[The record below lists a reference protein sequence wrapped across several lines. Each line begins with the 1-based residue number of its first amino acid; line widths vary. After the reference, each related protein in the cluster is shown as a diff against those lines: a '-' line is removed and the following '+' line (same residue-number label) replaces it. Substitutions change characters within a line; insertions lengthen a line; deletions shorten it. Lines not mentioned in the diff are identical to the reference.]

1 MAIKVEAVALGYY
14 ANHLRNPGDVFEI
27 KDKKELGKWMREV
40 KEAKEEKPQGDGKK
54 EAAALS

>member
-14 ANHLRNPGDVFEI
+14 GNHLRNPGDVFEI

-40 KEAKEEKPQGDGKK
+40 KEVKETPKDDGKK

>member
-14 ANHLRNPGDVFEI
+14 DNHLRNPGDVFEI

-40 KEAKEEKPQGDGKK
+40 KGAKETPQADGKK